1 MLTFRDLKDGYER
14 NWANLQIRPQRA
26 DEAAKEA
33 KRMLKGKTTYQQIE
47 AKTNAPWHFVA
58 LCHYRESHFD
68 FDTYLGNGQSLGRM
82 TTIVPKGRGPFTG
95 PNAFVDGAVDAFRL
109 EGFLGATDWSI
120 ARTLFRLEGFNGLGY
135 HSKGVNSPYLYGG
148 SNIYGPPEARGGKFI
163 RDHVFDPNTVDPQLG
178 TAVLLKAL
186 LELDHSIKLDGVS
199 PMPDGSTEPATEPDD
214 ELAQSILSVQKSL
227 NKLGA
232 NPRLAED
239 GMNGPNT
246 KAAVSQFQQQNGL
259 KDTGLADAA
268 TITAIAQRPLL
279 AAGPMQLP
287 TDLSQVFQRLQNLE
301 QTLQPSTTN
310 VSTPTNDPVSLVER
324 VVSIL
329 QKVNPKPVTTTPI
342 AGPPP
347 VDQLKQ
353 AVDLLTAILGKGG
366 TPPLGQVNG
375 ALGET
380 IGNLLNGKK
389 TALGISVAT
398 ITSMLAGVTSSP
410 DAGGLAGLLGTVAT
424 SVPGLSKF
432 ALPLSLAIAAWGVL
446 GKFEKWNQGTAPPPQ
461 RPS

>member
-1 MLTFRDLKDGYER
+1 
-14 NWANLQIRPQRA
+14 
-26 DEAAKEA
+26 
-33 KRMLKGKTTYQQIE
+33 
-47 AKTNAPWHFVA
+47 
-58 LCHYRESHFD
+58 
-68 FDTYLGNGQSLGRM
+68 
-82 TTIVPKGRGPFTG
+82 
-95 PNAFVDGAVDAFRL
+95 
-109 EGFLGATDWSI
+109 
-120 ARTLFRLEGFNGLGY
+120 
-135 HSKGVNSPYLYGG
+135 
-148 SNIYGPPEARGGKFI
+148 
-163 RDHVFDPNTVDPQLG
+163 
-178 TAVLLKAL
+178 
-186 LELDHSIKLDGVS
+186 
-199 PMPDGSTEPATEPDD
+199 
-214 ELAQSILSVQKSL
+214 
-227 NKLGA
+227 
-232 NPRLAED
+232 
-239 GMNGPNT
+239 
-246 KAAVSQFQQQNGL
+246 
-259 KDTGLADAA
+259 
-268 TITAIAQRPLL
+268 
-279 AAGPMQLP
+279 MQLP

-324 VVSIL
+324 VISIV
-329 QKVNPKPVTTTPI
+329 QKVNPQPVTTTQI

-380 IGNLLNGKK
+380 IGNLFNGKK

-398 ITSMLAGVTSSP
+398 ITSMLAGVTASP

-432 ALPLSLAIAAWGVL
+432 ALPLSLAITAWGVL

>member
-1 MLTFRDLKDGYER
+1 L
-14 NWANLQIRPQRA
+14 
-26 DEAAKEA
+26 
-33 KRMLKGKTTYQQIE
+33 
-47 AKTNAPWHFVA
+47 
-58 LCHYRESHFD
+58 
-68 FDTYLGNGQSLGRM
+68 
-82 TTIVPKGRGPFTG
+82 
-95 PNAFVDGAVDAFRL
+95 
-109 EGFLGATDWSI
+109 
-120 ARTLFRLEGFNGLGY
+120 
-135 HSKGVNSPYLYGG
+135 
-148 SNIYGPPEARGGKFI
+148 
-163 RDHVFDPNTVDPQLG
+163 
-178 TAVLLKAL
+178 
-186 LELDHSIKLDGVS
+186 
-199 PMPDGSTEPATEPDD
+199 
-214 ELAQSILSVQKSL
+214 VQKSL

-432 ALPLSLAIAAWGVL
+432 ALPLSLAITAWGVL